1 MQANVL
7 DRFAV
12 FSIPPKIVVLVY
24 NRCTLGSR
32 TIVIGYICFLLQC
45 CPTFGIFLEHLNGYP
60 NQALR
65 HVIVFNWSIMKKVFF
80 YFYLFP
86 EILFSTKALLDAF
99 DLFNSI
105 KVHQCFTIFI
115 FPFWPWPKSQR
126 KCNVFVT
133 LFQYNSVS
141 VVLYLVKLSSYIYLY
156 F

>member
-1 MQANVL
+1 MLLHSAVYQLVDVNSFSLIVHVMQANFL

-65 HVIVFNWSIMKKVFF
+65 HVIVFN
-80 YFYLFP
+80 
-86 EILFSTKALLDAF
+86 
-99 DLFNSI
+99 
-105 KVHQCFTIFI
+105 
-115 FPFWPWPKSQR
+115 
-126 KCNVFVT
+126 
-133 LFQYNSVS
+133 
-141 VVLYLVKLSSYIYLY
+141 
-156 F
+156 